1 MKKTYITVD
10 IETIVSG
17 ISKSTNYLA
26 GVYLGAMF
34 IANEL
39 KKRNLKATFFISLSS
54 KQKSIDNGEYLDLI
68 RCLVLSLKS
77 FENIKIASHLHT
89 YKLPMDFDCPTDD
102 FGAYNKEQQV
112 SMLLFSKKFFRELD
126 CSVDAFRPGG
136 FRRNEFYY
144 SALNDAGFKYSSIMT
159 KEGKPNI
166 NLVTGE
172 LNKSSEIE
180 LHDGVLEYP
189 VTSVELLSI
198 KKKIEVQNLS
208 PDFLS
213 IDSVKSHLDNLDY
226 LNINFHSFS
235 IYLNRLV
242 RENHTGII
250 WNNIRFLAV
259 EKLLDFIANVFG
271 MHTFTANTIVKNS
284 FINWL
289 DYLKENDYKTF
300 FIGE

>member
-17 ISKSTNYLA
+17 ISKNTNYLA

-34 IANEL
+34 IAHEL
-39 KKRNLKATFFISLSS
+39 KKRHLKATFFISLSS
-54 KQKSIDNGEYLDLI
+54 KQESIDNSEYLDLI

-77 FENIKIASHLHT
+77 FENIKIASHLHA
-89 YKLPMDFDCPTDD
+89 YKLPMNFDCPSDD
-102 FGAYNKEQQV
+102 FGAYNKEQQI
-112 SMLLFSKKFFRELD
+112 SMLLFSKKFFKDLGCD
-126 CSVDAFRPGG
+126 VDAFRPGG

-144 SALNDAGFKYSSIMT
+144 PALNDAGFKYSSILS

-166 NLVTGE
+166 NLITGE
-172 LNKSSEIE
+172 LNKSSKIE

-198 KKKIEVQNLS
+198 KKKVEILNLS

-213 IDSVKSHLDNLDY
+213 IDSVKSHLESLDY

-250 WNNIRFLAV
+250 WNNIRFLAI
-259 EKLLDFIANVFG
+259 EKLLDFIANVLG
-271 MHTFTANTIVKNS
+271 MNTFNTNTIVKSS
-284 FINWL
+284 FIKWL
-289 DYLKENDYKTF
+289 DYLDENEYKTF